1 MKNLLLSALL
11 CVVAGFAAVADD
23 FKILYLT
30 TPDIT
35 VGGKTL
41 RVGDTFAGTAPISWT
56 APRQAMKVLN
66 TATKKQ
72 SLVVAEKYR
81 ECKSRDMASYLVAS
95 KQLSTRRGELIN
107 TLELGVAL
115 GETHYLLDSIRVETK
130 LPVDD
135 NRFFFATYDY
145 NGETINKK
153 LVGDGNAL
161 VFDRSLYTIDGK
173 AIEPFDVT
181 LSVWYL
187 DRTAGTKTLVTDKMV
202 VLPL

>member
-1 MKNLLLSALL
+1 MKNLFLTALMCL
-11 CVVAGFAAVADD
+11 AAILTAAADD

-41 RVGDTFAGTAPISWT
+41 RVGDTFTGTAPISWS

-66 TATKKQ
+66 TSTRRQ
-72 SLVVAEKYR
+72 SLVVAEKYK

-115 GETHYLLDSIRVETK
+115 GETHYLLDSIAVETK
-130 LPVDD
+130 LPVDG

-153 LVGDGNAL
+153 LAGEGGRL

-187 DRTAGTKTLVTDKMV
+187 DRASGTKTLVTDKMV